1 MTFILDLVE
10 FVNRAFWE
18 PKQYLVFS
26 GEILDRLAF
35 CISFDLIVVD
45 ISIDK
50 FDFFKLFVDLSRLRI
65 DLGTHFA

>member
-18 PKQYLVFS
+18 PKKYLVFS

-50 FDFFKLFVDLSRLRI
+50 FEFFKLFVDLSRLRI
-65 DLGTHFA
+65 DLGTHLA